1 MKDFLSI
8 CKQAQLS
15 KRSAALL
22 TPEAEAAAMPPQD
35 PNAMGGIPPQGGM
48 PMDPSM
54 MGGQSP
60 MDPSM
65 GGMPPQG
72 GAPMDPSMMQGG
84 MPQDPS
90 MMGGQPMPQ
99 GQPGAWMQDPMFIQ
113 FLQQMGVTF
122 DQQGNAIDPNGQPI
136 PPEMLD
142 QLYMSFQQQ
151 MAQQGGQPPMD
162 PSMMQGGMPQDPSMM
177 GGAPVDPNTGMTMD
191 PSMMQDPNAMSGM
204 PPEGMDPSMQ
214 DPSAMGQDMGQG
226 MMPQDMMN
234 NMASIIMDSV
244 DSVLDER
251 MAALD
256 KKISAFADKLD
267 SIKSMLDDLA
277 LGTDTS
283 AKNQQLDNDK
293 LNAEL
298 QADLRGAQ
306 QPVQQ
311 QLAGTQDLMKNASV
325 AKEQVKAARS
335 ILDIMRG

>member
-22 TPEAEAAAMPPQD
+22 TPEAEAAAVPPQD
-35 PNAMGGIPPQGGM
+35 PTAMGGMPPQGGM

-54 MGGQSP
+54 LGGQP
-60 MDPSM
+60 
-65 GGMPPQG
+65 
-72 GAPMDPSMMQGG
+72 PMDPSMMQGG
-84 MPQDPS
+84 MPPQGAPMDPN
-90 MMGGQPMPQ
+90 MMGGQPLPQDPSIMGGAPMPP
-99 GQPGAWMQDPMFIQ
+99 PGAWMQDQGFIQ
-113 FLQQMGVTF
+113 FLMQLGVQI

-142 QLYMSFQQQ
+142 QLYAQYQQQ
-151 MAQQGGQPPMD
+151 MMAGGQPPMD
-162 PSMMQGGMPQDPSMM
+162 PSMQGGMPMTPSMM
-177 GGAPVDPNTGMTMD
+177 GG
-191 PSMMQDPNAMSGM
+191 DPNAMGGM
-204 PPEGMDPSMQ
+204 PPEQGMDPSMQ
-214 DPSAMGQDMGQG
+214 DPNAAGQDMGQG
-226 MMPQDMMN
+226 MPQDMMN

-277 LGTDTS
+277 LGTDTAS
-283 AKNQQLDNDK
+283 KKQQLDNDK

-298 QADLRGAQ
+298 EADLRGAQ
-306 QPVQQ
+306 RPQQQ
-311 QLAGTQDLMKNASV
+311 QLAGTQDLMKSASV
-325 AKEQVKAARS
+325 KEVKPVRS

>member
-22 TPEAEAAAMPPQD
+22 TPEAEAAAVPPQD
-35 PNAMGGIPPQGGM
+35 PTAMGGMPPQEGGM

-54 MGGQSP
+54 LGGQPP
-60 MDPSM
+60 MDPN
-65 GGMPPQG
+65 
-72 GAPMDPSMMQGG
+72 
-84 MPQDPS
+84 
-90 MMGGQPMPQ
+90 MMGGQPLPQ
-99 GQPGAWMQDPMFIQ
+99 DSSIMGGAPVPPPGAWMQDQGFIQ
-113 FLQQMGVTF
+113 FLMQLGVQI

-142 QLYMSFQQQ
+142 QLYAQYQQQ
-151 MAQQGGQPPMD
+151 MMAGGQLPMD
-162 PSMMQGGMPQDPSMM
+162 PSMQGGMPQAPSMM
-177 GGAPVDPNTGMTMD
+177 GGQPPVDPNTGMPMD
-191 PSMMQDPNAMSGM
+191 PSMMGGGPSAMGMDPSMLQDPNAMGGM
-204 PPEGMDPSMQ
+204 PPQGMDPN
-214 DPSAMGQDMGQG
+214 AAGQDMGQG
-226 MMPQDMMN
+226 MPQDMMN

-277 LGTDTS
+277 LGTDTAS
-283 AKNQQLDNDK
+283 KKQQLDNDK

-298 QADLRGAQ
+298 EADLRGAQ
-306 QPVQQ
+306 QPQQQ
-311 QLAGTQDLMKNASV
+311 QLAGTQDLMKSASV
-325 AKEQVKAARS
+325 KEVKPVRS